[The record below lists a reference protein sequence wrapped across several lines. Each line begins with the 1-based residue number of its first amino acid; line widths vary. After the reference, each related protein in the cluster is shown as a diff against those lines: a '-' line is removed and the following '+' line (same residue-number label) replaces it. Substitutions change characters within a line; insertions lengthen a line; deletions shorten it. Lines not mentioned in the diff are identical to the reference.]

1 MPNYKLLTP
10 GPLTTTDTVKKEM
23 MFDHCTWDE
32 DYKKIT
38 QEIRSGLLK
47 LARVSEDPYTCVLM
61 QGSGTF
67 GVESVLTSSVGA
79 DDRLLIASNGA
90 YGERMAD
97 IAEHAGLS
105 YILYSE
111 TYDQVPSADKI
122 QKLLNEHPEIT
133 HVSMVHS
140 ETTSGILNDIASVAG
155 VVKASGR
162 TFIVDAMSSFGGV
175 DIPAEELGIDF
186 IISSANK
193 CIQGVPGFSFIICR
207 RDCLAACEGKAKSLS
222 LDLYDQ
228 WKTMEKDGKWRFTS
242 PTHVVLAFAQAMRE
256 MEAEG
261 GIEARHQRYTSNN
274 RLLIEL
280 MAEMGIRPYID
291 SRHQG
296 PIITTFFYP
305 ENHAFSFDE
314 MYHYIKER
322 GYAIYPGKVT
332 DADTFRIGNIGE
344 IYEEDIR
351 RLCAII
357 GEFLNKKIQKR
368 EKSHTAF
375 DAVIFDWAG
384 TTVDYGCFA
393 PVQAFMDAFEEFGI
407 VPTMDEVRAPM
418 GMLKIDHVRTML
430 QMERLTA
437 EWERIYGRP
446 FTEEDV
452 YQVYQLSEKKI
463 LENVPRFTDVKPY
476 VTETVE
482 TLRGMGI
489 KIGSTTGYT
498 DEMMEIVAAAAAT
511 KGYKPDCWFSPDSVD
526 RKGRPNPYMI
536 FRNMQFL
543 GLTDVRRVMKV
554 GDTVSDIRE
563 GKNAGLFTVGVIE
576 GSSAMGLSREEF
588 KALSPKEKEER
599 SRKVRQM
606 YLEAGA
612 DAVVTDIRGVLE
624 YI

>member
-47 LARVSEDPYTCVLM
+47 LARVSEDTYTCVLM

-418 GMLKIDHVRTML
+418 GMLKIDHV
-430 QMERLTA
+430 
-437 EWERIYGRP
+437 
-446 FTEEDV
+446 
-452 YQVYQLSEKKI
+452 
-463 LENVPRFTDVKPY
+463 
-476 VTETVE
+476 TETVE